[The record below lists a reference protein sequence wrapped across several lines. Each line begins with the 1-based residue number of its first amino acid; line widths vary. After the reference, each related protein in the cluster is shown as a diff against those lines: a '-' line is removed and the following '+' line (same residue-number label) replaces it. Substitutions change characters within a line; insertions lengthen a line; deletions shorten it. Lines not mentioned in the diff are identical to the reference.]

1 MHEFVLCRVELEPSP
16 TPVCFTCI
24 SMKQEVIY
32 PSAAATSLSVSLSLS
47 VQQTLISLP
56 SKVTDS
62 VFSSSKLSAF
72 PFICTWERPWPHTL
86 PLCVLPSAHGPPLYK
101 ALFACVCQCVS
112 VWVGKWTCMSTLCVY
127 VFLTLC
133 LTSSVFTF
141 MNRCMQF
148 FADSPRCTAV
158 YLNCCTSGSL
168 SILWCFLRSS
178 LCCRSITGSCFIP
191 ERVRVHLVPVWI
203 GLQGNEWLSLL
214 LKDGLRGIKHPSFA
228 SFLTLRSKKVFF
240 SFFFSVIH
248 YSGFLYSPSSLP
260 CLHIMSTGVQIMHAY
275 VCKNMQIPCCG
286 TPINTDECK
295 HDLM

>member
-127 VFLTLC
+127 MFLTLC
-133 LTSSVFTF
+133 LTSSVYFHEQVHAVLCRFTQ
-141 MNRCMQF
+141 M
-148 FADSPRCTAV
+148 
-158 YLNCCTSGSL
+158 Y
-168 SILWCFLRSS
+168 SS
-178 LCCRSITGSCFIP
+178 LFKLLYIWESLHTLVLFKVFSVLQVCNWELLHTRTRQSSFGASVNRITGKWMAFI
-191 ERVRVHLVPVWI
+191 V
-203 GLQGNEWLSLL
+203 
-214 LKDGLRGIKHPSFA
+214 A
-228 SFLTLRSKKVFF
+228 
-240 SFFFSVIH
+240 
-248 YSGFLYSPSSLP
+248 
-260 CLHIMSTGVQIMHAY
+260 
-275 VCKNMQIPCCG
+275 
-286 TPINTDECK
+286 
-295 HDLM
+295 

>member
-214 LKDGLRGIKHPSFA
+214 LKVGLRGIKHPSFA

-240 SFFFSVIH
+240 SFFLVWFITQVSFIH
-248 YSGFLYSPSSLP
+248 PHRCRVF
-260 CLHIMSTGVQIMHAY
+260 I
-275 VCKNMQIPCCG
+275 
-286 TPINTDECK
+286 
-295 HDLM
+295 